1 MASLAETLKNVTVG
15 QKRTTPLWKG
25 PESDKPLGGITFSM
39 LSRFLVCKERFR
51 IHYMEGLRP
60 IHRFNHRI
68 EYGNMWHECEEAHAA
83 GKPFMTALTLYC
95 QGLVKKYTLDQEQI
109 DHWYRVCRVQFP
121 LYIKHWL
128 KHKETATQKPIEQ
141 EHVFHTAYTL
151 PSGRV
156 VYLRGKRDSMHN
168 IPSGIDAGNWLME
181 NKSKGDI
188 DIPQIQRQLTFDLQ
202 TMMYMTVVH
211 VDRYGEH
218 LNAVLPKGSTIA
230 GVRYN
235 VIRRPLSG
243 GKGTIVRHKPS
254 KSNPLGE
261 TKDAY
266 YARLG
271 QYIVE
276 DPAHFF
282 TRWNTRIS
290 DDDVKVFRDT
300 CLDPILEHLC
310 DWYDDRIGR
319 GQWNIDGYKRVT
331 HWRHPFGVYNVLDE
345 GGSSDLDA
353 YLVNGSEVG
362 LERVESLFE
371 ELNV

>member
-1 MASLAETLKNVTVG
+1 
-15 QKRTTPLWKG
+15 
-25 PESDKPLGGITFSM
+25 
-39 LSRFLVCKERFR
+39 
-51 IHYMEGLRP
+51 MEGLRP
-60 IHRFNHRI
+60 VRRFNHRI
-68 EYGNMWHECEEAHAA
+68 EYGNMWHECEEAHAYNP
-83 GKPFMTALTLYC
+83 GKWMEALTKYC
-95 QGLVKKYTLDQEQI
+95 QGLVKKYPLDQEQI

-141 EHVFHTAYTL
+141 EHVFHIPYTL
-151 PSGRV
+151 LSGRT
-156 VYLRGKRDSMHN
+156 VYLRGKRDSVHS
-168 IPSGIDAGNWLME
+168 IPSGLDKGDWLME
-181 NKSKGDI
+181 NKSKGDV

-202 TMMYMTVVH
+202 TMMYITAMYSDLKFK
-211 VDRYGEH
+211 DRE
-218 LNAVLPKGSTIA
+218 IA

-243 GKGTIVRHKPS
+243 GKGTIIRHKPS

-282 TRWNTRIS
+282 TRWNTKIS
-290 DDDVKVFRDT
+290 TEDMRVFRDT
-300 CLDPILEHLC
+300 CLDPILENLC
-310 DWYDDRIGR
+310 TWYGFAS
-319 GQWNIDGYKRVT
+319 GGAVPKMYLT
-331 HWRHPFGVYNVLDE
+331 FGHHWRHPFGVWNVLDE
-345 GGSSDLDA
+345 GGSGDLDA
-353 YLVNGSEVG
+353 YLANGSEVG
-362 LERVESLFE
+362 LERVSSLFE